1 MQFLNDLAFIMNDLL
16 STCSIGRNFKLFIDR
31 VTLVFAQKTKK
42 NGNKVT
48 LRNVTNKNIENMTS
62 FFFELRARHIGPKLF
77 IFKHSIYWEF
87 EILTWEGELSIF
99 NNLRAIFMNS
109 YSKYGIC
116 WWVLTWCWFD
126 GAVSRSESS
135 TIALSESESLN

>member
-16 STCSIGRNFKLFIDR
+16 STCSIGQNFKLFIDR

-62 FFFELRARHIGPKLF
+62 FFLNYELD
-77 IFKHSIYWEF
+77 
-87 EILTWEGELSIF
+87 ILAQNCSFLNTQYIE
-99 NNLRAIFMNS
+99 NLKS
-109 YSKYGIC
+109 
-116 WWVLTWCWFD
+116 
-126 GAVSRSESS
+126 
-135 TIALSESESLN
+135 